1 MSFGY
6 SVGDVI
12 TGANLTYKLIRIM
25 AGTKGASDEY
35 LEAMS
40 ELSAMQQAFLQVDQ
54 IRAHKVLPPATV
66 NAFSFIVASSID
78 LIASFLEKS
87 KGYQRRLENPKDS
100 AFQSSWYKV
109 GWTLY
114 KSHELRQLR
123 DALHTRLAS
132 IQMLLSASPYC
143 TPLPSSLA
151 QYRVEDQ
158 GARPSSTTTST
169 AIPSVEEESIDGER
183 ASVTE
188 AEGNN
193 RHRDQSIKTEGGPA
207 SQDPKRKNL
216 NTNNDRH
223 FIHFKD
229 AVGRKFT
236 FPWEYCRTWAG
247 MEDLIKQAFM
257 HVDVLGPHVH
267 QGHYD
272 LMVDGTII
280 LPTLWEKVME
290 PDSDVVMTMWPIEQK
305 RPPKAGLKPP
315 SLPAWFSGG
324 SRADRSKK
332 ERSRA
337 GMPVA
342 MEVPARPMGARW
354 PDGKKKSSTRRRSTI
369 SSENDLDTD
378 PDTAT
383 TSDWADDEPVTG
395 EVNPFAATVEDCES
409 VDEPEGKQLDHERV
423 GE

>member
-1 MSFGY
+1 
-6 SVGDVI
+6 
-12 TGANLTYKLIRIM
+12 
-25 AGTKGASDEY
+25 
-35 LEAMS
+35 
-40 ELSAMQQAFLQVDQ
+40 
-54 IRAHKVLPPATV
+54 
-66 NAFSFIVASSID
+66 
-78 LIASFLEKS
+78 
-87 KGYQRRLENPKDS
+87 
-100 AFQSSWYKV
+100 
-109 GWTLY
+109 
-114 KSHELRQLR
+114 
-123 DALHTRLAS
+123 
-132 IQMLLSASPYC
+132 
-143 TPLPSSLA
+143 
-151 QYRVEDQ
+151 
-158 GARPSSTTTST
+158 
-169 AIPSVEEESIDGER
+169 
-183 ASVTE
+183 
-188 AEGNN
+188 
-193 RHRDQSIKTEGGPA
+193 
-207 SQDPKRKNL
+207 
-216 NTNNDRH
+216 
-223 FIHFKD
+223 
-229 AVGRKFT
+229 
-236 FPWEYCRTWAG
+236 